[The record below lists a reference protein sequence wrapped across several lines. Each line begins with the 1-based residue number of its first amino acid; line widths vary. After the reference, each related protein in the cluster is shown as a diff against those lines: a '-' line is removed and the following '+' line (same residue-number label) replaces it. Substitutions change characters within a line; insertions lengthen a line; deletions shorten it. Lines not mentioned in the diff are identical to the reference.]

1 MSKMVCGISI
11 LVNGTI
17 GEIQIPAKTT
27 DVLEW
32 IRKKYKNTSI
42 QFQGKLQDPL
52 KETRWLSV
60 FAAMGGDNE
69 HVNPHMLPSPFDEEE
84 FTSTI
89 VILASMIDEQ
99 DEYDAPASSYVNLKS
114 DDYETLYSEWSFAM
128 DEAED
133 GSIAD
138 IPDEDGDGDD
148 VVSVGN
154 ISVEEDDI
162 IPVRETTYVAR
173 PIGSRSKNVFVE
185 SAIRNKVIENFT
197 EILGDAEI
205 ASQFEIALLHAISD
219 QAVKANMEVDW
230 SNRVFWNMY
239 RSRAISFY
247 ENIRGTSSYV
257 QNDQDWLAKIKSGE
271 ITIQAFAEMTAVDL
285 CPARWKAAI
294 EKIIESEKK
303 LYSKNENASIFMW
316 CSGCKKKTKCDYYQM
331 QTRSADEP
339 MTTFVNCLEC
349 DRRWKF

>member
-1 MSKMVCGISI
+1 MVCGISI

-17 GEIQIPAKTT
+17 GEIQIPPKTA

-32 IRKKYKNTSI
+32 IRKKYKNVNI

-52 KETRWLSV
+52 KDTRWLSV
-60 FAAMGGDNE
+60 FAAMGGDTDQINQ
-69 HVNPHMLPSPFDEEE
+69 HMLPAPFDEEE

-89 VILASMIDEQ
+89 VILASAIEEQ
-99 DEYDAPASSYVNLKS
+99 DEYDAPASAYVNLKS
-114 DDYETLYSEWSFAM
+114 DDYETLYSEWSFVM
-128 DEAED
+128 DTAED
-133 GSIAD
+133 ESVANPVDGEEDDAVSID
-138 IPDEDGDGDD
+138 
-148 VVSVGN
+148 N
-154 ISVEEDDI
+154 NSVEEEDI
-162 IPVRETTYVAR
+162 VPVRESTFVAR
-173 PIGSRSKNVFVE
+173 LIGTRSKNVFVE
-185 SAIRNKVIENFT
+185 SAIRDKVIENFT
-197 EILGDAEI
+197 EILGDADI
-205 ASQFEIALLHAISD
+205 ATQFELALLHAVSD
-219 QAVKANMEVDW
+219 QAVKENMEVDW

-247 ENIRGTSSYV
+247 ENIRGTGSYV
-257 QNDQDWLAKIKSGE
+257 QNDQNWLAKIKSGE
-271 ITIQAFAEMTAVDL
+271 ITIQSFAEMTAVDL

-294 EKIIESEKK
+294 EKIIENEKK
-303 LYSKNENASIFMW
+303 LYAKNQNASIFMW

>member
-17 GEIQIPAKTT
+17 GEIQIPVKTT

-32 IRKKYKNTSI
+32 IRKKYKNANI

-60 FAAMGGDNE
+60 FAAMGGDDE
-69 HVNPHMLPSPFDEEE
+69 HVNSHMLPSPLDEEE

-99 DEYDAPASSYVNLKS
+99 DEYDASASSYVNLKA
-114 DDYETLYSEWSFAM
+114 DDYETLYSEWSFVM
-128 DEAED
+128 DAADDESIVD
-133 GSIAD
+133 IAD
-138 IPDEDGDGDD
+138 DEEEEAI
-148 VVSVGN
+148 SVGN
-154 ISVEEDDI
+154 HSVDDDEVVPI
-162 IPVRETTYVAR
+162 RETTYVAR
-173 PIGSRSKNVFVE
+173 AIGSKAKNVFVE
-185 SAIRNKVIENFT
+185 SAIRDKVIENFT
-197 EILGDAEI
+197 EILGDKDT
-205 ASQFEIALLHAISD
+205 ASEFELALLHSVSD
-219 QAVKANMEVDW
+219 QSLRENMEVDW

-247 ENIRGTSSYV
+247 ENIRGMGSYV
-257 QNDQDWLAKIKSGE
+257 KNDQNWLEKIKTGE

-285 CPARWKAAI
+285 CPARWKASI
-294 EKIIESEKK
+294 EKIIENEKK
-303 LYSKNENASIFMW
+303 LYSKNQNASIFMW

>member
-32 IRKKYKNTSI
+32 IRKKYKNVSI

-60 FAAMGGDNE
+60 FAAIGGDDE
-69 HVNPHMLPSPFDEEE
+69 HVNSHMLPAPFDEEE

-89 VILASMIDEQ
+89 VILASMVEDQ
-99 DEYDAPASSYVNLKS
+99 DEYDAPASAYVNLKS
-114 DDYETLYSEWSFAM
+114 DDYETLYSEWSFVM
-128 DEAED
+128 DAAEEESLGD
-133 GSIAD
+133 IAND
-138 IPDEDGDGDD
+138 DEDD

-154 ISVEEDDI
+154 NSVEEDEVV
-162 IPVRETTYVAR
+162 PARETAYVAR
-173 PIGSRSKNVFVE
+173 AIGTKAKNVFVE
-185 SAIRNKVIENFT
+185 SAIRDKVIENFT
-197 EILGDAEI
+197 EILGNKDI
-205 ASQFEIALLHAISD
+205 ASQFELALLHSVSD
-219 QAVKANMEVDW
+219 QSLRENMEVDW

-247 ENIRGTSSYV
+247 ENIRGMGSYV
-257 QNDQDWLAKIKSGE
+257 KNDQNWLEKIKTGE

-285 CPARWKAAI
+285 CPARWKASI
-294 EKIIESEKK
+294 EKIIENEKK
-303 LYSKNENASIFMW
+303 LYSKNQNASIFMW

>member
-1 MSKMVCGISI
+1 MVCGISI

-17 GEIQIPAKTT
+17 GEIQIPVKTT

-32 IRKKYKNTSI
+32 IRKKYKNANI

-60 FAAMGGDNE
+60 FAAMGGDDDQ
-69 HVNPHMLPSPFDEEE
+69 VNQHMLPSPFDEEE

-89 VILASMIDEQ
+89 VILASIVEDQ
-99 DEYDAPASSYVNLKS
+99 DEYDGPASAYVNLKS
-114 DDYETLYSEWSFAM
+114 DDYETLYSEWSFVM
-128 DEAED
+128 DAAEEE
-133 GSIAD
+133 SID
-138 IPDEDGDGDD
+138 NIEDEEDENDA
-148 VVSVGN
+148 VSVGN
-154 ISVEEDDI
+154 ISVEEDDVV
-162 IPVRETTYVAR
+162 PVRETAYVAR

-185 SAIRNKVIENFT
+185 SAIRTKVIENFT
-197 EILGDAEI
+197 EVLGDPEI
-205 ASQFEIALLHAISD
+205 ATQFEIALLHAISD

-247 ENIRGTSSYV
+247 ENIRGIGSYV
-257 QNDQDWLAKIKSGE
+257 QNDQNWLEKIKSGE
-271 ITIQAFAEMTAVDL
+271 ITIQAFAEMSAVDL